1 MKKLSRN
8 EKMWLLFFAALL
20 ISLAGGCLF
29 ETVNHHK
36 PVKPRPTISNQ
47 SAQ

>member
-29 ETVNHHK
+29 ETVKHHK
-36 PVKPRPTISNQ
+36 PIGPRPVTNNQ
-47 SAQ
+47 PAK